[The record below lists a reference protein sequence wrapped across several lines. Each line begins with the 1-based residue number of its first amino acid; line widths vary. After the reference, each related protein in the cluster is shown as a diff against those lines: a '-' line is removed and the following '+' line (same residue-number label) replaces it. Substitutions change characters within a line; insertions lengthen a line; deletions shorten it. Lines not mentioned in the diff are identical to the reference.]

1 MTYDEKLSICRLRI
15 KGKSVAAIAKEVGFS
30 NQAVFGFLQKLP
42 HAERETHIRPDCSS
56 KRILSLCADYFSG
69 ASISTLAANYKME
82 EKDVLDVFSYLA
94 EKRPST
100 IHNSMYPELTNWIRL
115 NGYSLK
121 AFAEE
126 LGITSNRF
134 SRICRGKSHM
144 SYEIADKIRTITKI
158 PFSHIYSTV
167 IAADKSSQLSDPPA
181 KRNNGKEAE
190 ENDG

>member
-94 EKRPST
+94 EKRLPLYLSPRDGWDDVFAV
-100 IHNSMYPELTNWIRL
+100 MRDFPRL
-115 NGYSLK
+115 
-121 AFAEE
+121 
-126 LGITSNRF
+126 
-134 SRICRGKSHM
+134 
-144 SYEIADKIRTITKI
+144 
-158 PFSHIYSTV
+158 TV
-167 IAADKSSQLSDPPA
+167 ILTDYGLWGSDRYVFPLVKNYKHFYIESSDY
-181 KRNNGKEAE
+181 
-190 ENDG
+190 